1 MDHYYSNITGAFTF
15 PNLYYSAVCDF
26 NNAKF
31 VEIGCDKGQS
41 FSFLGVE
48 IINQNKNIELYAVDT
63 WGDNIVSWNS
73 SDEIYNT
80 FLKNISPIQEVLND
94 KIKIIRSYSV
104 EASTKFEDKSLD
116 FIFIDACHE
125 YECVIVDLNAWFPKL
140 KPGGW
145 IAGHDYYAGH
155 YGVEK
160 AVNEFFYGNM
170 DKLYSQE
177 YCWVYYSR

>member
-1 MDHYYSNITGAFTF
+1 MNHYCDKISGAFTF
-15 PNLYYSAVCDF
+15 PRLYHSAVSHF

-48 IINQNKNIELYAVDT
+48 TINQNKNIELYAIDT
-63 WGDNIVSWNS
+63 WGDNGISWNS
-73 SDEIYNT
+73 SDTIYDT
-80 FLKNISPIQEVLND
+80 FLENIKPVKQILND

-104 EASTKFEDKSLD
+104 EASKQFEDQSLD

-125 YECVIVDLNAWFPKL
+125 YDCVIADLNAWFPKL
-140 KPGGW
+140 KSGGW

-160 AVNEFFYGNM
+160 AVNEFFYEKM
-170 DKLYSQE
+170 DKLFNQE
-177 YCWVYYSR
+177 YCWIFYT

>member
-1 MDHYYSNITGAFTF
+1 MEHYYQKITGAFTF
-15 PNLYYSAVCDF
+15 PNLYLSAVSYF

-31 VEIGCDKGQS
+31 VEIGCDQGQS

-48 IINQNKNIELYAVDT
+48 TIRQNKNIELYAVDT
-63 WGDNIVSWNS
+63 WGDNGISWNS
-73 SDEIYNT
+73 SDETYNT
-80 FLKNISPIQEVLND
+80 FLKNISPIQKVLND

-104 EASTKFEDKSLD
+104 EASAKFEDQSLD

-125 YECVIVDLNAWFPKL
+125 YECVIADLNAWYPKL

-155 YGVEK
+155 YGVDR
-160 AVNEFFYGNM
+160 AVNEFFYEKMEN
-170 DKLYSQE
+170 LHNQE
-177 YCWVYYSR
+177 YCWFYRV

>member
-1 MDHYYSNITGAFTF
+1 MDHYCNNITGAFTF
-15 PNLYYSAVCDF
+15 PQLYSFAVFHF

-41 FSFLGVE
+41 FTFLGVE
-48 IINQNKNIELYAVDT
+48 TINQNKNIELYAVDT
-63 WGDNIVSWNS
+63 WCDNNISWNS
-73 SDEIYNT
+73 SDEIYNI
-80 FLKNISPIQEVLND
+80 FLKNINPIQKELKD

-125 YECVIVDLNAWFPKL
+125 YECVIADLNAWFPKL

-155 YGVEK
+155 YGVEQ
-160 AVNEFFYGNM
+160 AVNEFFYLTREN
-170 DKLYSQE
+170 LYSQE
-177 YCWVYYSR
+177 YCWIYRS